1 MGAGWGRSLDSISVR
16 PWPASSISATAHRVD
31 EVSMTKITDR
41 PDAAAV
47 TAEMLEVDERSTVDL
62 KTLSP
67 LDDNRASAGQLLES
81 EVRELPAVL
90 DPAPVHVRKLRA
102 PPREA
107 HAPAA

>member
-16 PWPASSISATAHRVD
+16 PWPASSISATTHRVD

-47 TAEMLEVDERSTVDL
+47 TAEVLEVDGRSTVDL

-67 LDDNRASAGQLLES
+67 PVDNPPRAGRLLANAG
-81 EVRELPAVL
+81 RN
-90 DPAPVHVRKLRA
+90 LRA
-102 PPREA
+102 PLDAA
-107 HAPAA
+107 HSHGSRQAAA

>member
-16 PWPASSISATAHRVD
+16 PWPASSISATTHRVD

-47 TAEMLEVDERSTVDL
+47 TAELLEVDERSTVDL

-67 LDDNRASAGQLLES
+67 LDDNRASAGHLLEP
-81 EVRELPAVL
+81 EARELTAGRDAAHGHVSNL
-90 DPAPVHVRKLRA
+90 DPSLLGA
-102 PPREA
+102 
-107 HAPAA
+107 